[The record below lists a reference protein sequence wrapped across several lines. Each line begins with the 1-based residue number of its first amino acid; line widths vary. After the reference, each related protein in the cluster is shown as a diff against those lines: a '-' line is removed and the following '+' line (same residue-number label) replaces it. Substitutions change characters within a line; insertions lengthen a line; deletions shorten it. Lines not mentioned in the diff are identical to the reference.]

1 MSICAFEHIA
11 KSLPTAGH
19 TRHQCIAHPA
29 ANDDFIICQMHV
41 WTCVCLIKSMF
52 STSCSWWWLYYMS
65 KYMYGQ
71 VLMLP
76 SQFLVH
82 PAADDDFVIC
92 QNAHMDVR
100 LCYQVDV

>member
-1 MSICAFEHIA
+1 
-11 KSLPTAGH
+11 
-19 TRHQCIAHPA
+19 
-29 ANDDFIICQMHV
+29 
-41 WTCVCLIKSMF
+41 
-52 STSCSWWWLYYMS
+52 MS